1 MTHYFVVSINN
12 YLRPVRRSLSILL
25 IGWLFIL
32 TGAIGFVYHLREFD
46 LDNPFYDDQWWILIV
61 RLLAIIGGILLIRAY
76 NVGRWL
82 LLLWLAYHVVISY
95 FHDWTSSLILAAL
108 LVALGYFLFRKEARE
123 FFGR

>member
-1 MTHYFVVSINN
+1 
-12 YLRPVRRSLSILL
+12 VRRPLSILL

-46 LDNPFYDDQWWILIV
+46 LDNPFVDSDRLWILTV

-95 FHDWTSSLILAAL
+95 FHDWTSTLIHAAL
-108 LVALGYFLFRKEARE
+108 LVALGYFLFRKEARD
-123 FFGR
+123 FFADRRV